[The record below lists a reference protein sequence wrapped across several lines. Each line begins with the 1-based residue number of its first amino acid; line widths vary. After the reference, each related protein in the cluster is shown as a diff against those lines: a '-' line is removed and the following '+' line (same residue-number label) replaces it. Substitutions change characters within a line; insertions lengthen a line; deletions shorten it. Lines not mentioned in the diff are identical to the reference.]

1 MNWDLP
7 PLIGGIPLQ
16 SLANT
21 GKIKGF
27 QPLDDKMEVCSDTD
41 FSGEIMVLVKGG
53 RSDEE
58 RPDGKDCTKCVDLLN
73 LH

>member
-7 PLIGGIPLQ
+7 PIRGGIPLQ

-27 QPLDDKMEVCSDTD
+27 QLLDDKMEV
-41 FSGEIMVLVKGG
+41 
-53 RSDEE
+53 
-58 RPDGKDCTKCVDLLN
+58 
-73 LH
+73 